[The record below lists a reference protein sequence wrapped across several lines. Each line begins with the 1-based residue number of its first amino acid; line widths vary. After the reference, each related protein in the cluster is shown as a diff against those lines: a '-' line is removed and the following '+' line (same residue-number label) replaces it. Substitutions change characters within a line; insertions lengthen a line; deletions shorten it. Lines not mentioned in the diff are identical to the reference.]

1 MLFFCEME
9 WLIKYFLRSV
19 MSFSIEVEVEKD
31 TGDDDVVSILRVFV
45 PYDAEKKVYK
55 RVGTNALA
63 QLYCRCIF
71 YLCLSSH
78 ILHIKK

>member
-19 MSFSIEVEVEKD
+19 MSFSIEVELEKD

-45 PYDAEKKVYK
+45 PYDAGKKS
-55 RVGTNALA
+55 
-63 QLYCRCIF
+63 I
-71 YLCLSSH
+71 
-78 ILHIKK
+78 